1 MPSKS
6 KSKAEAW
13 LLSGEPTSGALAWD
27 RAPVSAKA
35 PRPSP
40 NVRAAAVALVSNLEV
55 VQLARVRKVESLL
68 AQLEQAERTPRA
80 TRKRKHG

>member
-6 KSKAEAW
+6 RSKAEAW
-13 LLSGEPTSGALAWD
+13 LVSGEPASGALAWD
-27 RAPVSAKA
+27 RSPVSAKA

-40 NVRAAAVALVSNLEV
+40 NVRAAAVALVSKLEV

-68 AQLEQAERTPRA
+68 AELEQAESTPRV
-80 TRKRKHG
+80 TQKRKHG